1 MTERKKRMRVTEKGE
16 LTQREYIKQYQRD
29 NIYKI
34 GYSAQRSTRTR
45 ERIAAAAA
53 LRGVTPA
60 EYMRT
65 IIEKQLTEDG
75 YPAPTPGSDSTPGAS
90 PASADE

>member
-1 MTERKKRMRVTEKGE
+1 MPRMKVTENSE
-16 LTQREYIKQYQRD
+16 ERHSEYMKQYLKD

-60 EYMRT
+60 EYMRA